1 MEEVETISFFEPHV
15 NRIFK
20 IYLSVKQMLTSYRFT
35 IACFQVCAYVQ
46 VCNQQYSLYDRAW
59 EAMCSLTEPIDV

>member
-1 MEEVETISFFEPHV
+1 
-15 NRIFK
+15 
-20 IYLSVKQMLTSYRFT
+20 MLTSYRFT